1 MNLHEKGDV
10 EVQIQ
15 QSRFFISSSVMSET
29 SPEFKK
35 LFTTQSGT
43 LRKSI
48 ELPDEDPEAFY
59 LVCQSAHGSFI
70 PQSHIS
76 LQTLV
81 NMADAIQRYKIPTT
95 SRVHHTV
102 AYSFITQTLRPETIS
117 TPKLL
122 MLIRVAKVLGPT
134 KYHQLLQDVFF
145 VRPLQLGPLPT
156 EHFAGGQDTDCVVLL
171 ANLMLRGAACRSE
184 VASRLLSPP
193 GSSEA
198 LHLREK
204 NDLAIWI
211 LKEDPSLQEI
221 NTRLRSLRRAV
232 DLQREQLLD
241 ASGAIE
247 EATTDISRYVR
258 TTMGNALKA
267 GDNLTEE
274 VLKLDTCHEVKRL
287 NVRIAEDSRT
297 ARELADAD
305 DLDLERVSSSSTQF
319 ENMETYGESM
329 ENLPDGYL
337 EFEDDESVASA
348 RTV

>member
-1 MNLHEKGDV
+1 MTLYEKGDV

-15 QSRFFISSSVMSET
+15 QTRFRVSSSVMLET

-35 LFTTQSGT
+35 LFTTQNGT
-43 LRKSI
+43 LRNSI
-48 ELPDEDPEAFY
+48 ELPDEDPEAFH
-59 LVCQSAHGSFI
+59 LMCQSAHGSFI

-81 NMADAIQRYKIPTT
+81 KMADAIQRYKIPTT

-117 TPKLL
+117 TTKLL
-122 MLIRVAKVLGPT
+122 MLLRVAKVLGPN

-156 EHFAGGQDTDCVVLL
+156 EQFAGSQDTDCVVLL

-193 GSSEA
+193 GCSEA
-198 LHLREK
+198 LYLREK
-204 NDLAIWI
+204 NELAVWV
-211 LKEDPSLQEI
+211 LDQDPSLQEI
-221 NTRLRSLRRAV
+221 NTRLRSLRSAI
-232 DLQREQLLD
+232 DIQREQLLD

-247 EATTDISRYVR
+247 EATVDISHYVR
-258 TTMGNALKA
+258 TTMANALEV
-267 GDNLTEE
+267 GDNLEE
-274 VLKLDTCHEVKRL
+274 QVLKLDTRHEVKRID
-287 NVRIAEDSRT
+287 VQIAKEGRISNK
-297 ARELADAD
+297 LVDAD
-305 DLDLERVSSSSTQF
+305 DLNLERVSSSSTQF
-319 ENMETYGESM
+319 ENMEAYSEPM
-329 ENLPDGYL
+329 ENLLDGCL
-337 EFEDDESVASA
+337 EFEDDESIASA